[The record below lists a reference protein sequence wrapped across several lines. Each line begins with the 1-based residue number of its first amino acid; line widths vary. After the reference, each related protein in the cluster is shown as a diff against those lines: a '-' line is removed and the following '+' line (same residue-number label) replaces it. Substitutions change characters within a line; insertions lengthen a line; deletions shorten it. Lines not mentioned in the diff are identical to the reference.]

1 MNRISK
7 MTKITV
13 LISIC
18 LWVIGSFFLIQESN
32 GKTVI
37 LITAIIIIAGIY
49 SQINK
54 DKKAHSEL

>member
-1 MNRISK
+1 MNRISE
-7 MTKITV
+7 MTKITG